1 MFEYLRGLYQG
12 AGSGCAVIECQ
23 GLGWSVI
30 MPQNSIAE
38 LEVRTGSEVLVYT
51 HHVQREDAQE
61 LYGFL
66 TQLERSLFRKL
77 MTVSGVGPKQA
88 MRILSGAQPGLIV
101 SALARGDIAFLSG
114 IPGLGAKTAQKLVFE
129 LKGKIDEFLDQIPQ
143 AERKEPGMGAA
154 ASGVSGGEAADCYAA
169 LQALGYS
176 PIESRYALQEALK
189 EAKPGEHT
197 EDIIKRAL
205 RHVK

>member
-1 MFEYLRGLYQG
+1 MFEYLRGLYRG
-12 AGSGCAVIECQ
+12 AASGCAVIEC
-23 GLGWSVI
+23 GGVGWSVI
-30 MPQNSIAE
+30 MPQSGIAA
-38 LEVRTGSEVLVYT
+38 LEPALGGEVLVYT

-88 MRILSGAQPGLIV
+88 LRVLSGAQPGLLV
-101 SALARGDIAFLSG
+101 SALANGDAAFLSG

-129 LKGKIDEFLDQIPQ
+129 LKGKIDEFISQIP
-143 AERKEPGMGAA
+143 AADRKIAGDGAG
-154 ASGVSGGEAADCYAA
+154 ASGGSEAADCYAA

-176 PIESRYALQEALK
+176 PIESRFALQEALK
-189 EAKPGEHT
+189 EAKPGEHA
-197 EDIIKRAL
+197 EDLIKRAL

>member
-38 LEVRTGSEVLVYT
+38 LEVRAGSEVLVYT

-88 MRILSGAQPGLIV
+88 MRILSGAQPGLLV
-101 SALARGDIAFLSG
+101 SALAHGDIAFLSG

-129 LKGKIDEFLDQIPQ
+129 LKGKIDEFIDQIPK
-143 AERKEPGMGAA
+143 AERKEPETA
-154 ASGVSGGEAADCYAA
+154 GVSGGAADCYAA

-189 EAKPGEHT
+189 EAKPGEQT
-197 EDIIKRAL
+197 GDLIKRAL